1 MKTRNAL
8 FVLAAVITVMAVPAV
23 AQMQG
28 MDTASMQKMMQSM
41 MPAVNDPASTKDF
54 KEVHMKMMK
63 DMQMTFSGNPDVDFV
78 KGMIP
83 HHQGAIEMAK
93 VQLKHGKNADTRKLA
108 ETIIK
113 DQEKEIAQMQDW
125 LKKNAK

>member
-1 MKTRNAL
+1 MKIKTAL
-8 FVLAAVITVMAVPAV
+8 TIAALTFVLGAPIAL

-28 MDTASMQKMMQSM
+28 MDMQKMMQEM
-41 MPAVNDPASTKDF
+41 MPSPNDTASTKDF

-63 DMQMTFSGNPDVDFV
+63 DMHMTFSGNADVDFV

-93 VQLKHGKNADTRKLA
+93 VQLKHGKNPENRKLA

-113 DQEKEIAQMQDW
+113 DQEKEIAQMKDW
-125 LKKNAK
+125 LKKNEK